1 MNWFINP
8 YGIFHSPE
16 INGFNKLKTEIN
28 TQTRL
33 AKAHQVVTYQPQ
45 TIILG
50 SSRADL
56 GFDPDN
62 SDWEY
67 QPVYNLG
74 FNGAQVYEMYRY
86 LQHTQNTTHLKSVF
100 LCLDFFLPDNTQ
112 QTQPDF
118 DEGRLSVNSN
128 GTSNHFYY
136 LHDMVNTLLSF
147 DVIKSSINTVLKQS
161 DATTF
166 NIDNG
171 LREETGKN
179 YNYRQMFNA
188 YEKQYLGNDFP
199 GALGSNVMTT
209 QKYDDNDFYYFRQM
223 LKTMYEYYIQSTII
237 IPPYHARFKELIY
250 VSGRWSQWE
259 DWKRCLV
266 EINEQEAALANK
278 QPFPIW
284 DFSSYNA
291 ITSESVPAINDTNTQ
306 MQWFWDGVHFKK
318 ELGDLILDKVF
329 NKESANI
336 ELPENFGVSLNSAN
350 IENYLAQL
358 RLERDEY
365 SETHPED
372 IMEIQ
377 AEKDFVDNLNR
388 AK

>member
-1 MNWFINP
+1 MIVASMNWFINP
-8 YGIFHSPE
+8 YGIFRSPE
-16 INGFNKLKTEIN
+16 INGFNKLKPEIN

-62 SDWEY
+62 SDWAY

-86 LQHTQNTTHLKSVF
+86 LQHTQNTTDLKSVF

-118 DEGRLSVNSN
+118 DEGRLSVNSD

-136 LHDMVNTLLSF
+136 LHDMINTLLSF
-147 DVIKSSINTVLKQS
+147 DVIKSSVNTVLQQS
-161 DATTF
+161 NATTF

-171 LREETGKN
+171 LREETEKN

-209 QKYDDNDFYYFRQM
+209 QKYDDNDFYYF
-223 LKTMYEYYIQSTII
+223 
-237 IPPYHARFKELIY
+237 
-250 VSGRWSQWE
+250 
-259 DWKRCLV
+259 
-266 EINEQEAALANK
+266 NN
-278 QPFPIW
+278 
-284 DFSSYNA
+284 
-291 ITSESVPAINDTNTQ
+291 
-306 MQWFWDGVHFKK
+306 
-318 ELGDLILDKVF
+318 
-329 NKESANI
+329 
-336 ELPENFGVSLNSAN
+336 
-350 IENYLAQL
+350 
-358 RLERDEY
+358 
-365 SETHPED
+365 
-372 IMEIQ
+372 
-377 AEKDFVDNLNR
+377 
-388 AK
+388 